1 MIRLLLL
8 MECVIFSGGVG
19 SEVPDEMLPVKHQ
32 REVTDAQDSQQR
44 KGLAFHLLLASL

>member
-19 SEVPDEMLPVKHQ
+19 SEAPDEMLPVKHQ